1 MYQQPQQIQ
10 SNVTR
15 VYSDINVNF
24 VTNPITGDL
33 LKVVGTNSVVQSL
46 MNLVQLNFYEKPFHP
61 EIGSNI
67 RALLFEQLDPVT
79 MNSLQSEIT
88 NLISNFETRVRV
100 IGVYVQAN
108 YDLNGYD
115 VEIQFYVLNVDS
127 PLSITTFLQRLR

>member
-10 SNVTR
+10 SNVTK

-24 VTNPITGDL
+24 VPNPITGDL